1 MKLTQIKEF
10 ELDDNKGCII
20 TGGPGT
26 GKMCKGLQKEILNSV
41 RHYNCYKVC
50 APTHKSALIAYV
62 VKTDFS
68 AKGPHFS
75 AKRKIFPLTV
85 KDAERA
91 LFARIQLGR
100 SWARYPGRPCA
111 FFGEPHVDVT

>member
-1 MKLTQIKEF
+1 MESGSSDLPGAGPFSSKKNGSSIVF
-10 ELDDNKGCII
+10 EHITRMIFII
-20 TGGPGT
+20 
-26 GKMCKGLQKEILNSV
+26 
-41 RHYNCYKVC
+41 
-50 APTHKSALIAYV
+50 LIV

-75 AKRKIFPLTV
+75 SKRKIFPLTV

-100 SWARYPGRPCA
+100 S
-111 FFGEPHVDVT
+111 